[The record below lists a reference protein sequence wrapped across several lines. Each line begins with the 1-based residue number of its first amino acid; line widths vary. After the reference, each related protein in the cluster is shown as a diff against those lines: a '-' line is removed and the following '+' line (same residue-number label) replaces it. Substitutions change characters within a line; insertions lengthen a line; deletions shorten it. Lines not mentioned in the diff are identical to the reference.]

1 MMNNDV
7 SSSLL
12 PLAVTL
18 PMQLERWRLLT
29 EAQHNAL
36 SMAQHL
42 PLASVALPMRTAVP
56 GMVEGRRPQDPSQ

>member
-7 SSSLL
+7 SSSML

-18 PMQLERWRLLT
+18 PLQLKRWRLLT

-36 SMAQHL
+36 IMAQHF
-42 PLASVALPMRTAVP
+42 PLASVA
-56 GMVEGRRPQDPSQ
+56 

>member
-18 PMQLERWRLLT
+18 PLQLERWRLLT
-29 EAQHNAL
+29 AAQHNAL
-36 SMAQHL
+36 IMDQHF

-56 GMVEGRRPQDPSQ
+56 AMVEGRRPQDPPQ

>member
-42 PLASVALPMRTAVP
+42 PLASVA
-56 GMVEGRRPQDPSQ
+56 